1 MYVHNNVVDECWQPS
16 TEAFSLC
23 NRASFHLTS
32 LLLLPAFLHL
42 HHIFFLLQSF
52 HIQQHTT
59 SSWLH
64 KMTSFFHFIDRWF
77 AAKELWMRVEDK
89 IRWKRRT
96 ICYINDFISFHC
108 CFPFVFILFFFLR
121 FFFVFASSLVAFRL
135 FFRSFLSCCAI
146 IFLRI
151 FLQKFH

>member
-1 MYVHNNVVDECWQPS
+1 MLTTLNRGILSMQSSVFSFNLTPPPS
-16 TEAFSLC
+16 GFPS
-23 NRASFHLTS
+23 SS
-32 LLLLPAFLHL
+32 SY
-42 HHIFFLLQSF
+42 FFLLQSF

>member
-1 MYVHNNVVDECWQPS
+1 MLTTLNRGILSMQSSVFSFNLTPPPS
-16 TEAFSLC
+16 GFPS
-23 NRASFHLTS
+23 SSSYF
-32 LLLLPAFLHL
+32 
-42 HHIFFLLQSF
+42 FFLLQSF

>member
-1 MYVHNNVVDECWQPS
+1 MLTTLNRGILSMQSSVFSFNLTPPPS
-16 TEAFSLC
+16 GFPSSSSYFFFCCNHFTFSNIQRRHDYIRWLHF
-23 NRASFHLTS
+23 SISSTDG
-32 LLLLPAFLHL
+32 LLLRNCECELRIKSDEKGEL
-42 HHIFFLLQSF
+42 
-52 HIQQHTT
+52 
-59 SSWLH
+59 
-64 KMTSFFHFIDRWF
+64 F
-77 AAKELWMRVEDK
+77 A
-89 IRWKRRT
+89 IST
-96 ICYINDFISFHC
+96 ISFHC